1 MPGFVIIREWKELF
15 AARSV
20 LITNLAAP
28 FVILVVALITTVFA
42 QNGKMEF
49 ILNLMK
55 LTNPLLNM
63 AGEDGHIAIA
73 RFYFLLFLI
82 VPAMIPLTFATTSI
96 IMEKMTGTLES
107 VLVTPISTKEFLL
120 GKVLAYSLPSIALT
134 WVVQLIF
141 LGFIFATFDNAS
153 EYFSIVF
160 IIAMLLLVPFIS
172 IISVSMSV
180 IVSSKV
186 DNVAAAQ
193 QFGAILVLPI
203 IGLAVSQ
210 VIFLSM
216 MSNPVIYLGMVTLCA
231 VVALILFQTSIKV
244 FDREHIIS
252 KWK

>member
-1 MPGFVIIREWKELF
+1 MPTFVILREWKELF
-15 AARSV
+15 ANRSV

-28 FVILVVALITTVFA
+28 FVILIMALITTVFA

-49 ILNLMK
+49 VLTLMK

-63 AGEDGHIAIA
+63 AGDDGQIAIA

-96 IMEKMTGTLES
+96 ITEKITGTLES

-120 GKVLAYSLPSIALT
+120 GKILAFALPSVALT
-134 WVVQLIF
+134 WIIQLIF
-141 LGFIFATFDNAS
+141 LGFIFASFDNAS
-153 EYFSIVF
+153 THFSIVF
-160 IIAMLLLVPFIS
+160 ILAMILLVPFVS
-172 IISVSMSV
+172 IISLSLSV
-180 IVSSKV
+180 VVSSKV

-193 QFGAILVLPI
+193 QFGALLVLPI
-203 IGLAVSQ
+203 IGLAISQ

-216 MSNPVIYLGMVTLCA
+216 MSNPLIYLGLVTGCA
-231 VVALILFQTSIKV
+231 VLALITFQISVKL